1 VRTYHGPWTIRDP
14 RGDPAT
20 ALARVGRARL
30 ADPGWTPPLAATPTA
45 RPEAPRWGEG
55 PEEWI
60 LLGDGGDPALAD
72 VLRAALEAA
81 AGRAVLRW
89 LHARRPWRAQ
99 ADHRGLA
106 LEVRLRAAP
115 DPGSAL
121 RVVEAG
127 GVGAVAA
134 GALAR

>member
-1 VRTYHGPWTIRDP
+1 VTQP
-14 RGDPAT
+14 RRSRGSVVPGSPI
-20 ALARVGRARL
+20 LAGRRRSR
-30 ADPGWTPPLAATPTA
+30 PPTA